1 METPTVNWVE
11 DGENYEREM
20 KVKGFIK
27 KANRNEEWA
36 SLPKEVKALS
46 GV

>member
-1 METPTVNWVE
+1 MNWVE
-11 DGENYEREM
+11 GREDCVREM

-27 KANRNEEWA
+27 KANNNEAWT